1 MEYVYQLAKTVVF
14 ISKITTIELTAKNV
28 LTIRTVDGFAVDFN
42 CSSEDELTFEQ
53 MLADLRTYKK
63 SIPLD

>member
-42 CSSEDELTFEQ
+42 YVSEDELTFEQ
-53 MLADLRTYKK
+53 MLEALKAHKK
-63 SIPLD
+63 SIILG